1 MLHIL
6 RHSPHSEPRFASCLR
21 AINSG
26 QSLLLIEDAVYGLLP
41 GSSSRS
47 SLEYLPATINIYA
60 MDVDLQARG
69 LALDDIPSR
78 VRIINYLMMVEL
90 SLEHAKVVSW

>member
-6 RHSPHSEPRFASCLR
+6 RHSPHSESRFASCLR

-41 GSSSRS
+41 GTTGRN
-47 SLEYLPATINIYA
+47 SLEFLPAAVSLYA
-60 MDVDLQARG
+60 LDTDLQARG
-69 LALDDIPSR
+69 MALDDLPSR
-78 VRIINYLMMVEL
+78 VRIINYTMMVEL
-90 SLEHAKVVSW
+90 CVEHAKAVSW

>member
-6 RHSPHSEPRFASCLR
+6 RHSPHAESRFASCLR

-41 GSSSRS
+41 NTSTRN
-47 SLEYLPATINIYA
+47 SLEYLPATVTLYA
-60 MDVDLQARG
+60 LDADLQGRG
-69 LALDDIPSR
+69 LALDDLPPR
-78 VRIINYLMMVEL
+78 VVIISYPMMVEL
-90 SLEHAKVVSW
+90 CIEHTKAVSW